1 MTHLATQTSW
11 PSRFAP
17 LVAYLATQ
25 TDDAVTL
32 SLAQIE
38 AIIGVPLSVTATV
51 SQAWWVSGS
60 ERHVRD
66 LQAIG
71 WRAHLNVKVRQ
82 VLFRRSATALREG

>member
-1 MTHLATQTSW
+1 MPALAKQTAW

-25 TDDAVTL
+25 TDNAVTL

-38 AIIGVPLSVTATV
+38 AIIGMPLSVTATV
-51 SQAWWVSGS
+51 SQGWWISDS

-71 WRAHLNVKVRQ
+71 WRAHLYVKARK
-82 VLFRRSATALREG
+82 VLFRRTATALREG